1 MLDGYS
7 RRHRVKELTVR
18 WSKRIATL
26 AVVAAVAGGAGAAL
40 AHTPTPTGAR
50 PPVDPAVACERAG
63 NLLTLWQA
71 RADRLTGRIAALQ
84 ERIANA
90 DLPPRRHARAEARL
104 RRLKHR
110 LDVLEKR
117 IERLQ
122 ERIAEHCTDT
132 QTT

>member
-1 MLDGYS
+1 M
-7 RRHRVKELTVR
+7 R
-18 WSKRIATL
+18 WSKRM
-26 AVVAAVAGGAGAAL
+26 AAVAVAAALTGGAGAAL

-71 RADRLTGRIAALQ
+71 RADRLTGRIVALQ

-90 DLPPRRHARAEARL
+90 DLPPRLHARAEARL

-117 IERLQ
+117 IDMLQ